1 MASVELLAEKVYYC
15 LEVWTEAGGRLKSK
29 VLELLRAH
37 KGKPVSGQEISGR
50 FGVSRT
56 AVWKAIE
63 ALRAEGYVIKSSPRL
78 GYELAEEP
86 DVLGP
91 TGITAIAAG
100 AGYLDEGR
108 FYHQVDSTNSE
119 AKRYAEEH
127 PGQSALFVAEEQTS
141 GRGRLGRQWMSE
153 QGKGL
158 YLSLLIRPEI
168 EPSKATL
175 VTQIAAVAT
184 VEAVEAVTGL
194 AAQIKWPNDL
204 IVEGKKVCGILA
216 ELSAEMTA
224 VNYLVVGIGINVN
237 QSEFPEEIQ
246 EKASSLL
253 ALSGRKIDR
262 QTLLKEVVA
271 RFGHYLGALQ
281 DDEVLERMH
290 QVYRLKSATLGK
302 EVRLLGK
309 EERTARVLDIT
320 KEGELLVIYPNGER
334 ERIHFGEVS
343 VRGLDFYV

>member
-1 MASVELLAEKVYYC
+1 M
-15 LEVWTEAGGRLKSK
+15 KSK

-37 KGKPVSGQEISGR
+37 KGKPVSGQEISGK

-63 ALRAEGYVIKSSPRL
+63 ALRTEGYIIKSSPRL

-86 DVLGP
+86 DILGP
-91 TGITAIAAG
+91 TGIMAIAA
-100 AGYLDEGR
+100 ASGYLDDGR
-108 FYHQVDSTNSE
+108 FYPQIDSTNSE
-119 AKRYAEEH
+119 AKRFAEDH
-127 PGQSALFVAEEQTS
+127 PGQSALFVAEEQTA

-153 QGKGL
+153 QGTGL

-168 EPSKATL
+168 EPSRASL
-175 VTQIAAVAT
+175 VTQVAAVAT
-184 VEAVEAVTGL
+184 AEAVEAVTGL
-194 AAQIKWPNDL
+194 EAQIKWPNDL
-204 IVEGKKVCGILA
+204 IVDGKKVCGILA

-237 QSEFPEEIQ
+237 QSDLPGEIQ
-246 EKASSLL
+246 DKASSLRRL
-253 ALSGRKIDR
+253 TGRKIDR
-262 QTLLKEVVA
+262 QTLLRAVVE

-281 DDEVLERMH
+281 DDALLERMH

-309 EERTARVLDIT
+309 ADRTARVLDIT

-343 VRGLDFYV
+343 VRGLDFYA